1 MKFKKIETDIEMP
14 EEEIVK
20 YERMLNTLY
29 SSYSKIYLKQIENQI
44 NRMKISRED
53 KNSLI
58 GKACEQMNSFKAS
71 ILAMSVQEKSDLAV
85 KNSAFELNTNN
96 IKQAENYL
104 IEHYTPCPINE
115 LQSRLLAEN
124 SDNPVHKLAISLVE
138 TSSRF
143 KNKFDKENSIY
154 KSITTTKL
162 KESIKPKMK
171 I

>member
-85 KNSAFELNTNN
+85 KNSAFELNTKN
-96 IKQAENYL
+96 IKQAEIYL
-104 IEHYTPCPINE
+104 LEHYSPCPINA
-115 LQSRLLAEN
+115 LQSKLLADKNE
-124 SDNPVHKLAISLVE
+124 NPVHKLAISLVE
-138 TSSRF
+138 TASRF

-154 KSITTTKL
+154 KSLTTTKL
-162 KESIKPKMK
+162 KEPIKTKMK